1 MQYKCENCRR
11 RFEFDDFIE
20 FCPYCGKMLD
30 GSSDSSR
37 APTEGSDLAQTIDS
51 IWGEKARLKSE
62 FSRVISQ
69 CIYSINNYAENGVAK
84 TLPKQDLSKYDKHYA
99 AIKQS
104 NNRKTLIS
112 RIDSFIDSLDSV
124 IDNLSD
130 RIPADTSSR
139 LESAVYDVDEMVK
152 ELYDFLGLRYTPST
166 VDFFSEENYS
176 AEVLYTREQLR
187 DLYNLVLVAYSKYK
201 KCVEDNNMFAAFSST
216 SDYGMMTDY
225 WRRWFSR
232 LSRDD
237 DDDDEEAEKKEDPQ
251 FEKVIEYMKE
261 HNEKKYFG
269 MLDEDFVP
277 HVDAFWYG
285 LQMLCEFIDHH
296 IAVECKTDCFF
307 INGDESAKL
316 QRTISSKEFD
326 VSEAR
331 LESAIELK
339 ERFENQLE
347 KLNEKSKGDN

>member
-30 GSSDSSR
+30 GLPDVSR
-37 APTEGSDLAQTIDS
+37 APTGGIDLAQAIDS
-51 IWGEKARLKSE
+51 IWGDKARLKSE

-130 RIPADTSSR
+130 RIPANTSSR
-139 LESAVYDVDEMVK
+139 LESAVYDVGEMVK
-152 ELYDFLGLRYTPST
+152 ELYDFLGVRYTPST

-216 SDYGMMTDY
+216 SDYGMMTDH
-225 WRRWFSR
+225 WRRWLSW

-237 DDDDEEAEKKEDPQ
+237 DDEDAEKKEGPQ
-251 FEKVIEYMKE
+251 FEKVTEYMKE
-261 HNEKKYFG
+261 QNSQKYFG

-296 IAVECKTDCFF
+296 ITVECKTDCFF

-316 QRTISSKEFD
+316 QRIISSKEFD
-326 VSEAR
+326 VSVAR

-339 ERFENQLE
+339 GRFENQLV
-347 KLNEKSKGDN
+347 KNEKSKGDN

>member
-30 GSSDSSR
+30 GSTDTSQAS
-37 APTEGSDLAQTIDS
+37 AGGSDLAQAIDS

-84 TLPKQDLSKYDKHYA
+84 TLPKQDLSKYDKHYS

-112 RIDSFIDSLDSV
+112 RIDGFIDSLDSV

-261 HNEKKYFG
+261 HNAKKYFG

-316 QRTISSKEFD
+316 QRTISSKE
-326 VSEAR
+326 
-331 LESAIELK
+331 
-339 ERFENQLE
+339 
-347 KLNEKSKGDN
+347 

>member
-11 RFEFDDFIE
+11 WFEFDDFVE
-20 FCPYCGKMLD
+20 FCPYCGEMLD
-30 GSSDSSR
+30 GSAATLR
-37 APTEGSDLAQTIDS
+37 APTDNSDLAQAIDS
-51 IWGEKARLKSE
+51 IWGDKARLKSE

-69 CIYSINNYAENGVAK
+69 CIHSINDYAENSIAK
-84 TLPKQDLSKYDKHYA
+84 TLPEQALSKYDKNYA
-99 AIKQS
+99 YIKQS

-112 RIDSFIDSLDSV
+112 RIDSFVDSLDGV
-124 IDNLSD
+124 IDSLSD

-139 LESAVYDVDEMVK
+139 LENAVCIVNEMIK
-152 ELYDFLGLRYTPST
+152 ELYDFLGVRYMPSP
-166 VDFFSEENYS
+166 VDLLSGENYS

-225 WRRWFSR
+225 WRRWLSR
-232 LSRDD
+232 LSRN
-237 DDDDEEAEKKEDPQ
+237 DDEDAEKKEDPQ

-261 HNEKKYFG
+261 YNAQKYFG
-269 MLDEDFVP
+269 ILDEDFVP

-296 IAVECKTDCFF
+296 IAVECKIDCFF
-307 INGDESAKL
+307 INEEAIAKL
-316 QRTISSKEFD
+316 QRTISSKDFD
-326 VSEAR
+326 INETR
-331 LESAIELK
+331 LDSAIELK

-347 KLNEKSKGDN
+347 KLNENSKGEI